1 VSESRDVAAG
11 LKATVFPVLRE
22 AGFSRFKSRAAWRW
36 CDAGVEVVD
45 FHSLGSYLGSAVG
58 VTSHSFGG
66 NIGLYYKAMHAAPW
80 STEPMPELPGEAACH
95 ARRFLRKS
103 MFQLWC
109 RRPDVW
115 YVNTKGTNL
124 EAVLADV
131 RKAVLEQALPWFDE
145 YRDLEVALHA
155 FESREDSE
163 MRPGIMFEIFGGGLN
178 SFARAENTAAL
189 ALACGQP
196 QRAREAWQRMLAN
209 PYYQRISDLQ
219 QEAKRRLALI

>member
-1 VSESRDVAAG
+1 MADSRDVAAG
-11 LKATVFPVLRE
+11 LKATVFPMLRE

-36 CDAGVEVVD
+36 RDEGVEVVD

-66 NIGLYYKAMHAAPW
+66 NIGVYYKALHAVPW
-80 STEPMPELPGEAACH
+80 STDPMPELPGEAGCH

-115 YVNTKGTNL
+115 YVNPKGTNL

-131 RKAVLEQALPWFDE
+131 RKAVVEQALPWLDE
-145 YRDLEVALHA
+145 YRDLEVALRA

-163 MRPGIMFEIFGGGLN
+163 MRPGIAFELFGGGLN
-178 SFARAENTAAL
+178 SFDRAEKASAL

-196 QRAREAWQRMLAN
+196 QRARDAWHRMLAN
-209 PYYQRISDLQ
+209 PYYRRLSDLQ